1 MCTFGCLFVSVSLQ
15 VPTLLALSHLSFF
28 PVSHLPSLAC
38 VNNAK
43 ISPICFCTSFL
54 DMFPFS
60 FFLSS
65 SSKRALVLHRFDM
78 VKAYFETIRMF
89 SKLSCQQLVGRW
101 LPSLRVSFVDF
112 LVVLRRL
119 KLVLLLPEQQQD
131 A

>member
-1 MCTFGCLFVSVSLQ
+1 
-15 VPTLLALSHLSFF
+15 
-28 PVSHLPSLAC
+28 
-38 VNNAK
+38 
-43 ISPICFCTSFL
+43 
-54 DMFPFS
+54 
-60 FFLSS
+60 
-65 SSKRALVLHRFDM
+65 M